1 MRQVIYYGGSILT
14 MEDVPAPE
22 ALLSVGGGI
31 AALGDRAAL
40 EVQAPDAE
48 RVDLEGRAL
57 LPAFLDSHSHITAL
71 ASTLELCQL
80 GTADS
85 FASIGETLRDFAAEH
100 PPELGAWITG
110 FGYDHNVL
118 KERAHP
124 TRQVLDRFFPDT
136 PVLITHAS
144 GHMGVLN
151 SAALRACG
159 ITADTPDPAGGKIG
173 REEDGRTPNGY
184 LEENA
189 FRAAAAKSPMDR
201 NRRGADLLRRAEEV
215 YFSHGITVIQD
226 GVTGQGEYQML
237 AGAAGAGALTADVVG
252 YVDMEKAPELVKSP
266 YWGRASNGLR
276 LGGYKIFLDGSPQ
289 GRTAWMLEPY
299 QGGGTYRGYPIYDD
313 ETVTG
318 FVRRALEEGV
328 QLLAH
333 CNGDA
338 AAAQYIRCCRTAQE
352 QTGRPVREI
361 RPVMIHA
368 QLVRPEQLAE
378 MAALGILPS
387 FFAAHLWYWGDVH
400 VENFGERRAASISP
414 LSECVRLGLPFSLHQ
429 DTPVIQPDMLESL
442 WCAVNRTTR
451 SGRTLGP
458 EYRITVREA
467 LKAVTVNAACQYFM
481 EDRRGTLA
489 VGKAADFVILDRNP
503 LAVRPDEL
511 RTLRVLETIKNGET
525 VYRARRSPAAYP
537 LS

>member
-14 MEDVPAPE
+14 METAPAPE
-22 ALLSVGGGI
+22 ALLSVGGDI

-40 EVQAPDAE
+40 EDQAPDAE

-80 GTADS
+80 GAADS
-85 FASIGETLRDFAAEH
+85 FASIGEILRDFAAER
-100 PPELGAWITG
+100 PPEPGSWITG

-173 REEDGRTPNGY
+173 REDDGRTPSGY

-201 NRRGADLLRRAEEV
+201 NRQGADLLRRAEEV

-237 AGAAGAGALTADVVG
+237 VGAAGAGALTADVVG
-252 YVDMEKAPELVKSP
+252 YVDMEKAPELVKCP
-266 YWGRASNGLR
+266 YWGRSSNGLR

-299 QGGGTYRGYPIYDD
+299 QGGGMYRGYPIYDD

-414 LSECVRLGLPFSLHQ
+414 LSECVRLGLPFTLHQ